1 MSSLK
6 NGQAGVSHVQKDHRE
21 LNRDLHYYHI
31 DENIGAGL
39 PLWLPAGVIIR
50 DELEKLMRELEFL
63 AGYERVV
70 SPHIAKEDLYRQSGP
85 LPYYEDSMYPAM
97 DLESVRYR
105 LRPMCCPHHHKI
117 FSAKLRSYRDLPL
130 RLAEYGQVYRYE
142 GSGALSGLMRVR
154 GLCQNDA
161 HLYVRE
167 SGVKDEILKVLQ
179 MYQRAYEILGIKKY
193 RLRLSKWDRSGG
205 KYVAMPE
212 KWEWACEKEICF
224 KNLIRSGDTHKIKQ
238 AEEIVDGELVV
249 LGNHVRKW
257 NTAVTEIYSAM
268 AKAGNKEADATE
280 AYVTNLLYIVSA
292 TTALFVFAALIWI
305 AVRITTT
312 VGSIAERLTTAGSQV
327 ASSVEQLN
335 EAGNSLSQSSTE
347 AAASL
352 EETVAALEEMTSMVQ
367 MNSDNAKQ
375 AATLSASS
383 RESAEQGEKEIHSLI
398 TSMTQI
404 SESSKK
410 IEEIIHVIDD
420 IAFQTNLLALNAAVE
435 AARAGEQG
443 KGFAVVAEAV
453 RTLAQRSAASAKDIS
468 SLIKDSVAQI
478 EEGSATADKSGTA
491 LANIVNSIKKVAD
504 LNNEIAAA
512 SAEQTTGIQQIGK
525 AMNQLDQASQS
536 NAASAEEIAATSGEI
551 SNLAITAQNLT
562 VELNEAVIGKTEI
575 TATSQDHSEVTK
587 KKKPTPAPV
596 HAKTKSNV
604 VPLKKKVVAEK
615 VAKKESQDIIPFDED
630 DRAKVG
636 TTDGF

>member
-1 MSSLK
+1 MAFLSSWFRGIKGRLLI
-6 NGQAGVSHVQKDHRE
+6 AA
-21 LNRDLHYYHI
+21 I
-31 DENIGAGL
+31 L
-39 PLWLPAGVIIR
+39 PLIGFTVLGSLSINGLTKVVELLHTANSQVIPTFEIVGEMRQARNKYFYGVWAAIAHSTEPEKMTSYLKSAE
-50 DELEKLMRELEFL
+50 DGLKELRQAQETYDPVPRTPEEDKVYQEVKPHFAQYYKLM
-63 AGYERVV
+63 
-70 SPHIAKEDLYRQSGP
+70 ED
-85 LPYYEDSMYPAM
+85 A
-97 DLESVRYR
+97 
-105 LRPMCCPHHHKI
+105 I
-117 FSAKLRSYRDLPL
+117 T
-130 RLAEYGQVYRYE
+130 
-142 GSGALSGLMRVR
+142 
-154 GLCQNDA
+154 
-161 HLYVRE
+161 
-167 SGVKDEILKVLQ
+167 
-179 MYQRAYEILGIKKY
+179 
-193 RLRLSKWDRSGG
+193 
-205 KYVAMPE
+205 
-212 KWEWACEKEICF
+212 
-224 KNLIRSGDTHKIKQ
+224 LIRTGDIQKIKQ
-238 AEEIVDGELVV
+238 AEALIDGELVV
-249 LGNHVRKW
+249 LGNQVRKW
-257 NTAVTEIYSAM
+257 NGAVTEIYSAM
-268 AKAGNKEADATE
+268 AKEGNKEADATE
-280 AYVTNLLYIVSA
+280 AYVTNLLYAVSA

-305 AVRITTT
+305 AVRITKT
-312 VGSIAERLTTAGSQV
+312 VGSIADRLTTASNQV

-375 AATLSASS
+375 AAALSASS
-383 RESAEQGEKEIHSLI
+383 RESAEQGEKEIHNLI

-468 SLIKDSVAQI
+468 SLIKDSVSQI

-491 LANIVNSIKKVAD
+491 LSNIVNSIKKVAD

-551 SNLAITAQNLT
+551 NNLAVTAQNLT
-562 VELNEAVIGKTEI
+562 VELNDAVMGKAEIAASEHHTE
-575 TATSQDHSEVTK
+575 TPK
-587 KKKPTPAPV
+587 KKKSAPAQ
-596 HAKTKSNV
+596 AKAKSNV
-604 VPLKKKVVAEK
+604 VPLKKKAAPEK
-615 VAKKESQDIIPFDED
+615 VAKKESQDIIPFDDD